1 MRRITFLLL
10 SAVAIAACNN
20 ANQTSDKAEGSA
32 SSSNNSNIRNGI
44 SVKSQGLK
52 VEQAFLLFEDGKLV
66 PAGNKV
72 EVGQKVIMKLILN
85 GWKPVNGKV
94 AIGASE
100 KITTDDGQT
109 VLDEDDLFA
118 NYTDGIDAKAASGIT
133 LSAVITGVD
142 KLYKYFEVSFKVWD
156 KNSSDNV
163 TGSYRLH
170 LK

>member
-1 MRRITFLLL
+1 MRRIAFLLL
-10 SAVAIAACNN
+10 SALAIAACNN
-20 ANQTSDKAEGSA
+20 ANQTGDKAEGS
-32 SSSNNSNIRNGI
+32 SSNNNSNIRNGI

-52 VEQAFLLFEDGKLV
+52 VDQAFLQFEDGKLV
-66 PAGNKV
+66 PADNKV
-72 EVGQKVIMKLILN
+72 DVGQKVIMKLILS
-85 GWKPVNGKV
+85 GWKAVNGKV

-100 KITTDDGQT
+100 KISTDDGQT
-109 VLDEDDLFA
+109 VLDEQDLFA
-118 NYTDGIDAKAASGIT
+118 NYTDGVDVKAAEGIT

-156 KNSSDNV
+156 KNSNDNV